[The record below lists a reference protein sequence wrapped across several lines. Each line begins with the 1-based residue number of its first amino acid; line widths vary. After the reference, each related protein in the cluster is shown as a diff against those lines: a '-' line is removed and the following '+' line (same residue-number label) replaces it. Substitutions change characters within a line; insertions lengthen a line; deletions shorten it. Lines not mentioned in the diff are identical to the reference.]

1 MYSSDSSSIPVALGQ
16 FERAPP
22 RLDADPQVLEDWVG
36 GLKARGVLQ
45 AGPALLQVL
54 EMLRRS
60 DLPLGRRLGILS
72 LLKTPV
78 LKVCAGLPKPRAGRA
93 DVGLTLEQ
101 RLGRLMF
108 VNLDDALHLFD
119 KRHPFPGER
128 ESQQRLWLIRN
139 LFRFAGRQ
147 IRYAIQYRAALP
159 PGTWRDLHE
168 LYLYLYLLSRR
179 SLTLWDLE
187 AGQPVGDGFD
197 YELEY
202 RKLLLLG
209 LVARFRPD
217 IINDQGLMDRL
228 ATWAEQTRLDDPH
241 TRLGWLGS
249 YIVESSADEAPRWF
263 SGSLDLPFR
272 GWVLRLPQAYLEVL
286 KSA

>member
-1 MYSSDSSSIPVALGQ
+1 MYSSDSSSIPVSLGQ

-22 RLDADPQVLEDWVG
+22 RLDADPQALEDWVG
-36 GLKARGVLQ
+36 DLKVRGVLQ

-60 DLPLGRRLGILS
+60 ELPLGRRLGILS

-78 LKVCAGLPKPRAGRA
+78 LKVCAGLPKPRAGRGES
-93 DVGLTLEQ
+93 GLTLEQ

-108 VNLDDALHLFD
+108 VNLDHALHLFD
-119 KRHPFPGER
+119 KHHPFPGER

-147 IRYAIQYRAALP
+147 IRYVIQYRAALP
-159 PGTWRDLHE
+159 PGSWRDLHE
-168 LYLYLYLLSRR
+168 LYLYLLNRR
-179 SLTLWDLE
+179 PLALWDLAAE
-187 AGQPVGDGFD
+187 QPVGDGFD
-197 YELEY
+197 YEAEY
-202 RKLLLLG
+202 RQLLLLG
-209 LVARFRPD
+209 LATRLKAD
-217 IINDQGLMDRL
+217 IIEDQGFMDRL
-228 ATWAEQTRLDDPH
+228 ATWADQTRLDDPH

-272 GWVLRLPQAYLEVL
+272 GWVLRLPQEYLEVL
-286 KSA
+286 KTA